1 MSIPINRIS
10 YLFKQGEPY
19 TNRLCS
25 YLGSING
32 TDYYNSLSAK
42 EQKDL
47 ETICSGIVVPTEPEY
62 IKYQTDKKRNEVL
75 NIAQASASYQ
85 NQSEFTLAHLILAS
99 SYKDEELARLVYKN
113 GLGPESVAHSLG
125 VPLVVSNPKREVK
138 PDEACQWIIN
148 HSVKSKI
155 SIFESICHFICEV
168 GQIHKHGVEPGII
181 IDTIKNPYRE
191 DSILWIESVP
201 SHMKEI

>member
-10 YLFKQGEPY
+10 HLFKQGEPN

-32 TDYYNSLSAK
+32 TDYYNGLPAK

-47 ETICSGIVVPTEPEY
+47 ETICSGRVVPTEPDY
-62 IKYQTDKKRNEVL
+62 IKYITDKKRDEVL

-85 NQSEFTLAHLILAS
+85 NQPEFTLAHLILAS
-99 SYKDEELARLVYKN
+99 SYKDEEFLKLVYKN
-113 GLGPESVAHSLG
+113 GLGAESVAYLLG
-125 VPLVVSNPKREVK
+125 VPLVISSPKEKVQ
-138 PDEACQWIIN
+138 PDDACRWVIN
-148 HSVKSKI
+148 HSVKSEI
-155 SIFESICHFICEV
+155 SIFDAICHFICEV
-168 GQIHKHGVEPGII
+168 GQIERYGVEPGII

-191 DSILWIESVP
+191 DSILWIESIP
-201 SHMKEI
+201 SHMREI